1 MPFLGREKGRAPR
14 SRRSDDEFVVFLQ
27 GIPAHCRWQEL
38 KDLVRQTALHI
49 RQAVVYD
56 DSHGFPTGLGQI
68 IVKNEDEAWRTYH
81 RLSTSGWDGQ
91 SLVVTLARTSAP
103 TKPIAGPTR
112 SPPAVTHMQNHT
124 PGHTTPPRSQ
134 RNLTVP
140 PIAYL
145 TRLSSINSASPIYPY
160 ADYAPMMGPM
170 AISPQHFIPMV
181 PDPMAPQVQCFPPS
195 PLMHSPMYDNQGWN
209 MVPMYPTSPLQ
220 LVHDTGDGYARPHS
234 HKPWA
239 DYTEPNSPASD
250 TNRRAVNIQNLHA
263 STTAADLQALLRGA
277 GTVEQCNVAAIEA
290 LDSQGRPQ
298 THPYGSAIMRSTEEA
313 EQAVA
318 LLNNISFMGAQIC
331 VNMARDPNTSRSRSR
346 DSAMTTSEDLSV
358 PDLEFSHQSS
368 ETGKSG
374 HQSQSNKT
382 IDPHKPLVV
391 DGSGMQKRS
400 LELLSPSVPT

>member
-1 MPFLGREKGRAPR
+1 MPFLGREKGRSPR

-68 IVKNEDEAWRTYH
+68 IVKNEDEAWRTYQ
-81 RLSTSGWDGQ
+81 RLSTNGWDGQ

-112 SPPAVTHMQNHT
+112 SPPAVTLMQNCT

-140 PIAYL
+140 PSPI
-145 TRLSSINSASPIYPY
+145 SPDSISSASPIYPY
-160 ADYAPMMGPM
+160 PDYAPMMGPM
-170 AISPQHFIPMV
+170 AITPQHFLPMI
-181 PDPMAPQVQCFPPS
+181 PDPMPPQVQCFPPS

-209 MVPMYPTSPLQ
+209 MVPMYPASPLQ
-220 LVHDTGDGYARPHS
+220 LVHDVGDGYARQHS
-234 HKPWA
+234 RKPWA

-250 TNRRAVNIQNLHA
+250 TNQRAVNIQNLHA

-277 GTVEQCNVAAIEA
+277 GIVEKCNIADIEA

-298 THPYGSAIMRSTEEA
+298 TQLYGSAIMRSAEEA

-331 VNMARDPNTSRSRSR
+331 VTMARGPNTSRSRSR
-346 DSAMTTSEDLSV
+346 DSAMSTSEDLSV

-374 HQSQSNKT
+374 HDPQSNKA

-391 DGSGMQKRS
+391 DGSGMRKRS
-400 LELLSPSVPT
+400 SELLSPSTPP